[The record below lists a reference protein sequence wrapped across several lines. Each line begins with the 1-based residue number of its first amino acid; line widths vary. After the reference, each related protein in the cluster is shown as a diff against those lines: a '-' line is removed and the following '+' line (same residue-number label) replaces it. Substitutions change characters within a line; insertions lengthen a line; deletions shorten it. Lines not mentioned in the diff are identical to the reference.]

1 MGDRPDAPGP
11 ADAAGGLVRLLV
23 PIAIFVAICVLAV
36 WIFNREAPRI
46 AEEL

>member
-1 MGDRPDAPGP
+1 MDDAAPGP
-11 ADAAGGLVRLLV
+11 ASLAGGGARL
-23 PIAIFVAICVLAV
+23 IAPALIYLAVCAFAV